1 MKKVARAVLLAG
13 LLASFALYAN
23 AEDTGAPQIAFRL
36 EAQPLP
42 TALNAWAAQAG
53 MQVIWRPDENA
64 RRFRAAKVVGM
75 LPPESALKLLLE
87 GSGLTYS
94 FVDPQT
100 VAIRQA
106 AASPEKKI
114 SWSQR

>member
-1 MKKVARAVLLAG
+1 MKMAARAALLAG
-13 LLASFALYAN
+13 LWASFALHAN
-23 AEDTGAPQIAFRL
+23 AQDTGAPQIAFRL

-53 MQVIWRPDENA
+53 LQVIWRPDENA
-64 RRFRAAKVVGM
+64 RQFRAAKVVGVF
-75 LPPESALKLLLE
+75 PPESALKLLLE

-100 VAIRQA
+100 VAIRHGA
-106 AASPEKKI
+106 ALPEKKI